1 MSTPARIGRY
11 RMVRKIGEGGMGVVY
26 AAHDEQLDRPVAL
39 KMLGASQQDEI
50 AKKRFWREA
59 RAAAKI
65 RHPNVCQL
73 YDIEE
78 HDDQPFLIMELLD
91 GESLHDRLGRGALP
105 VLRPYGSPS
114 RSSLPSP
121 LSMMKTSSIAT

>member
-1 MSTPARIGRY
+1 MSTPERIGRY
-11 RMVRKIGEGGMGVVY
+11 RIVRKLGQGGMGVVY

-39 KMLGASQQDEI
+39 KMLLASQRDES

-91 GESLHDRLGRGALP
+91 GFAIPACTRFLREPMKSCGLSSP
-105 VLRPYGSPS
+105 VVC
-114 RSSLPSP
+114 
-121 LSMMKTSSIAT
+121 